1 MRWITLSIA
10 VLAAA
15 IVAPGVAVAQEL
27 PPGSSGVDQ
36 YTENIPG
43 PGGDKPSNGL
53 DKPDGGNSDGG
64 NLPPGVAEEL
74 AAQGA
79 DGTRAAILADVT
91 APERSKRGEKARGD
105 GGAAGEAAG
114 DGADGGGT
122 IAGIVS
128 ALVGSDGGMGVFL
141 PILLVVTLLVALAVA
156 ATRLR
161 RRGQP
166 AGR

>member
-15 IVAPGVAVAQEL
+15 LVAPGVAVAQEL

-105 GGAAGEAAG
+105 GGAAG

>member
-1 MRWITLSIA
+1 M
-10 VLAAA
+10 
-15 IVAPGVAVAQEL
+15 APGVAVAQEL

-53 DKPDGGNSDGG
+53 DKPDGG

-114 DGADGGGT
+114 DGANGGGT